1 MRTLAA
7 FVTVILVQGPFV
19 HAQMG
24 LPIADHVIVIGV
36 DGMSPAGIE
45 GAHTPVIDSLLK
57 YSAYTFVCEA
67 VLPTS
72 SSPNWASIVMGAP
85 PELHGVTSNSW
96 QPGLQT
102 EPLLCTGTD
111 GKGKSSNAWPT
122 IFGELR
128 KQKPTADI
136 ACFFDWRDFGRLI
149 EKGVLTKQRRAN
161 LMEKA
166 FGTGHSSMTRGA
178 VRYFKKNTPQLLF
191 VHLDNVDHAGHKFG
205 HRTPQY
211 FDAVAEA
218 DKQIGKLVAAVKA
231 SGKADR
237 TVILITADHGGIG
250 TGHGGDSPAERQVP
264 WILNGRKVIHGPL
277 SIALQTFDTAAT
289 LSYILGVRTPSCW
302 TGQVVLQAF
311 PQ

>member
-1 MRTLAA
+1 MRYIAA
-7 FVTVILVQGPFV
+7 LLTVILFQGPFA

-57 YSAYTFVCEA
+57 YSAYSFVCQA

-72 SSPNWASIVMGAP
+72 SSPNWASIIMGAP

-96 QPGLQT
+96 QPDAQNS
-102 EPLLCTGTD
+102 PLMCTGTD
-111 GKGKSSNAWPT
+111 GTGNSSNTWPT
-122 IFGELR
+122 IFGTLR
-128 KQKPTADI
+128 SQRPDADI
-136 ACFFDWRDFGRLI
+136 AGFFDWRDFGRLI

-178 VRYFKKNTPQLLF
+178 VRYFKKNTPDLMF
-191 VHLDNVDHAGHKFG
+191 VHLDIVDHAGHKYG
-205 HRTPQY
+205 HGTPQY

-218 DKQIGKLVAAVKA
+218 DKQIGKLLAAVKA

-250 TGHGGDSPAERQVP
+250 TGHGGGSPAERQVP
-264 WILNGRKVIHGPL
+264 WILNGRKVVHGPL
-277 SIALQTFDTAAT
+277 SITLQTFDTAAT
-289 LSYILGVRTPSCW
+289 LSYILGLRAPSCW
-302 TGQVVLQAF
+302 TGKPVLQAL